1 MRMKCIIATES
12 TCNIMPFDILQNI
25 VENPILKKT
34 ESKLKFYDGATMK
47 SLGKYSLYKII
58 KDKSFKLR
66 FLKLFQQKYLKSV
79 TISKY

>member
-1 MRMKCIIATES
+1 MRMKCFIATGS

-34 ESKLKFYDGATMK
+34 ESKLKFYDEATMK

>member
-1 MRMKCIIATES
+1 MKYFIATGS
-12 TCNIMPFDILQNI
+12 TCNIMSFDILQNI

-34 ESKLKFYDGATMK
+34 ESKLKFYDRATMK
-47 SLGKYSLYKII
+47 SIGKYSLYKII

-79 TISKY
+79 TVSKY

>member
-1 MRMKCIIATES
+1 MRMKCFIATGS

-34 ESKLKFYDGATMK
+34 ESKLKFCDGATMK